1 MVLVEEEPAT
11 LEMLSS
17 WWTVLISE
25 ISDDI
30 YQKDPGFG
38 VAPVVY
44 GLGQTACVIVIL
56 CVLTW

>member
-17 WWTVLISE
+17 WWMVL

-30 YQKDPGFG
+30 YQKEPGFG
-38 VAPVVY
+38 VTLVVY
-44 GLGQTACVIVIL
+44 SLGQTACVIVSL
-56 CVLTW
+56 GVLT

>member
-17 WWTVLISE
+17 WWMVL

-30 YQKDPGFG
+30 YQKEPGFG
-38 VAPVVY
+38 VTLVVY
-44 GLGQTACVIVIL
+44 SLGQTACVIVSL
-56 CVLTW
+56 GVLTW